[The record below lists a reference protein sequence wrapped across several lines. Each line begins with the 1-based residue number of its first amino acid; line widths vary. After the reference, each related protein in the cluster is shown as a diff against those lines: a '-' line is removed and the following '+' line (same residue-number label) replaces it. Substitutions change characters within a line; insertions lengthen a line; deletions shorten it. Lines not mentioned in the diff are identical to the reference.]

1 MRCLHCG
8 KELDEKE
15 IVCPYCNHDITEETR
30 QLNLPK
36 YEEDDFVMGKTR
48 AMSPIHDS
56 ELSLI
61 DDINKEIENST
72 KVEEKKDEENIESNV
87 RNVDVGEVSLI
98 NNDVNSVLRTK
109 ESLKK
114 RKIILIVCILLTVLA
129 VILTV
134 LVVAKN
140 DKTESVKINGED
152 YIETYNRALDKY
164 YETGEIDD
172 VVIVLQANKNDE
184 ERIDNIQRKTRITC
198 DSWLLTYIE
207 EKIEDKDTF
216 EELTKNYEDFL
227 YGLNNY
233 AIATVGEKKY
243 KALTDSDY
251 LELTNQLSS
260 VYEDGMI
267 FFDALELYNKKD
279 YNKAYTNFELVDSS
293 NVYFDSAVY
302 YKGQV
307 VDNILKLLGNDIKK
321 LEKGIDDLSIDEK
334 ISRYVAIEEI
344 ILKYNDAYVNVD
356 LDKNDTYNTLLTD
369 CRNKIDEYSKMSTNE
384 ESNE

>member
-8 KELDEKE
+8 KELDENEK
-15 IVCPYCNHDITEETR
+15 VCPYCNHDITEETR
-30 QLNLPK
+30 QLDLPK
-36 YEEDDFVMGKTR
+36 FEEDDFVMGKTR

-56 ELSLI
+56 ELSLA
-61 DDINKEIENST
+61 DDINKEIE
-72 KVEEKKDEENIESNV
+72 KEEPKEENTEDTIEDVNV
-87 RNVDVGEVSLI
+87 GDVKLT
-98 NNDVNSVLRTK
+98 NNDVNSVLGTK
-109 ESLKK
+109 ESIKK
-114 RKIILIVCILLTVLA
+114 RKLILIVCIFLTVLA
-129 VILTV
+129 VVFTII
-134 LVVAKN
+134 VVSKDDKN
-140 DKTESVKINGED
+140 ESVKINGED

-184 ERIDNIQRKTRITC
+184 ERIDNIQKKTRITC
-198 DSWLLTYIE
+198 DSWLLTYIG
-207 EKIEDKDTF
+207 EKIENKNTF
-216 EELTKNYEDFL
+216 EELTKKYEDFL

-233 AIATVGEKKY
+233 AVATVGDKKY

-279 YNKAYTNFELVDSS
+279 YNKAYTNFELVDNS
-293 NVYFDSAVY
+293 NVYYDSAVY

-307 VDNILKLLGNDIKK
+307 IDNILKLLGNDIKK
-321 LEKGIDDLSIDEK
+321 LEKGIEDLSVDEK
-334 ISRYVAIEEI
+334 ISRYVAMEEI
-344 ILKYNDAYVNVD
+344 ILKYNDAYVNVN
-356 LDKNDTYNTLLTD
+356 LTKNETYNTLLTD
-369 CRNKIDEYSKMSTNE
+369 CRNKIDEYSKMSTSE